1 MANIHLT
8 RDSSSLTIKEMCM
21 STTVL
26 FSCTGWAE
34 IRKREGLNCGEDV
47 EMDLLLPSCGACK
60 QA

>member
-26 FSCTGWAE
+26 FSCTRWAE
-34 IRKREGLNCGEDV
+34 IRKREGLDCREDV
-47 EMDLLLPSCGACK
+47 EMDLLLPGCGVCK
-60 QA
+60 QV